1 MSLSDCAAVE
11 ARFPSVT
18 SLMLGRGLIADP
30 ALLRPEKRT
39 RERLQAFD
47 EALYEGYRT
56 MFGNDRNA
64 IMRMKEVWYYHI
76 HLFEGGEKL
85 AKRLR
90 RTTDRAEYCAAVQE
104 IYRTL
109 PLREHAVQGWTG

>member
-1 MSLSDCAAVE
+1 
-11 ARFPSVT
+11 
-18 SLMLGRGLIADP
+18 
-30 ALLRPEKRT
+30 
-39 RERLQAFD
+39 
-47 EALYEGYRT
+47 

-90 RTTDRAEYCAAVQE
+90 RTTDRVEYCAAVQE